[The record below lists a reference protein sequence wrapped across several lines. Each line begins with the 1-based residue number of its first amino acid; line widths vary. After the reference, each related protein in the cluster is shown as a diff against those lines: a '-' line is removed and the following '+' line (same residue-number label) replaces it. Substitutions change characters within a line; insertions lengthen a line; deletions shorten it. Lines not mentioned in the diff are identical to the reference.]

1 MIYGF
6 GAVLVQDI
14 SQDPLDQAFEF
25 YGTGRL
31 DAAAQVCRSV
41 LAGNPQDTDANHLLG
56 VVYFRHGDNV
66 TAREYMERA
75 TQSPKASAEMHNNL
89 GSVLIGLGDV
99 TGAID
104 AFNRA
109 LELKPDYADALNN
122 LGVIHRNE
130 KRIEASIDAFRRA
143 IAINPNFLQAKN
155 NLRAAYRDVVPS
167 WHFAMMDDK
176 DRNDAYEAA
185 IRRAVPG
192 RYVLDIGCGAG
203 LLTMMSARAGAAH
216 VTSCEAVSV
225 IADRARDIVEKN
237 GLASRVNVI
246 GRRSQELEVGKDLP
260 QRAEVLVTETFSSGL
275 INEHV
280 LPTVEHAHAN
290 LLLPEATVI
299 PAAASAIGYLAG
311 GPMLRGMLYAEKI
324 NGFDMAPFNDFAPA
338 NFGMLLDR
346 FPHEVLS
353 SDVELMRFDLR
364 EASFPMANRRVNIE
378 VKKPGVALGIAQWIK
393 LELDAH
399 TQYENRPSPN
409 APFNGHWTHVL
420 YRFPKP
426 ITVTPGDLVPL
437 NVAHYR
443 TQITVDLVE
452 AEWRKYS

>member
-1 MIYGF
+1 MT
-6 GAVLVQDI
+6 QE
-14 SQDPLDQAFEF
+14 PLDQAYEL

-31 DAAAQVCRSV
+31 DAAAEACRNI
-41 LAGNPQDTDANHLLG
+41 LAGNPGDCEANHLLG
-56 VVYFRHGDNV
+56 VIYFRHGDNM
-66 TAREYMERA
+66 TARDYMERA
-75 TQSPKASAEMHNNL
+75 ARSPQVTAEMHNNL
-89 GSVLIGLGDV
+89 GSVLIGLGDAA
-99 TGAID
+99 GAIT
-104 AFNRA
+104 AFNKA
-109 LELKPDYADALNN
+109 LELKPEYADALNN
-122 LGVIHRNE
+122 LGVVHRNE
-130 KRIEASIDAFRRA
+130 KRIEAAIEAFRRA
-143 IAINPNFLQAKN
+143 IALNPNFIQAKN
-155 NLRAAYRDVVPS
+155 NLRAAYRDVVPG

-192 RYVLDIGCGAG
+192 RNVLDIGCGAG

-225 IADRARDIVEKN
+225 IADRARDIVAKN
-237 GLASRVNVI
+237 GFSSRVNVI
-246 GRRSQELEVGKDLP
+246 GRRSSELEVGKDLP
-260 QRAEVLVTETFSSGL
+260 QRADVLVTETFSSGL

-280 LPTVEHAHAN
+280 LPTVEHAHAH
-290 LLLPEATVI
+290 LLRPGATVI

-324 NGFDMAPFNDFAPA
+324 NDFDMTPFNDFAPA

-353 SDVELMRFDLR
+353 NDAELIRFDLR
-364 EASFPMANRRVNIE
+364 DASFPMGTRRVNIE
-378 VKKPGVALGIAQWIK
+378 VKKPGIALGIAQWIK

-399 TQYENRPSPN
+399 TQYENRPSPS

-426 ITVTPGDLVPL
+426 ITVAPGDLIPL
-437 NVAHYR
+437 KISHYR

-452 AEWRKYS
+452 EEWRQYS

>member
-1 MIYGF
+1 M
-6 GAVLVQDI
+6 
-14 SQDPLDQAFEF
+14 SQDPLDQAFEL
-25 YGTGRL
+25 YGAGRL

-41 LAGNPQDTDANHLLG
+41 LAGNPGDAEANHLLG
-56 VVYFRHGDNV
+56 VVYFRRGDNA
-66 TAREYMERA
+66 TARDYMQRA
-75 TQSPKASAEMHNNL
+75 IDSPKASAEMHNNL
-89 GSVLIGLGDV
+89 GSVLIGLGDSAS
-99 TGAID
+99 AIG

-130 KRIEASIDAFRRA
+130 KRIEASIEAFRRA
-143 IAINPNFLQAKN
+143 IAINPNFVQAKN
-155 NLRAAYRDVVPS
+155 NLRAAYRDVVPG

-192 RYVLDIGCGAG
+192 RNVLDIGCGAG
-203 LLTMMSARAGAAH
+203 LLTMMSARAGAAS
-216 VTSCEAVSV
+216 VTSCEAVAI
-225 IADRARDIVEKN
+225 IADRARDIVAKN
-237 GLASRVNVI
+237 GLASGVTVI

-260 QRAEVLVTETFSSGL
+260 QRADVLVTETFSSGL

-290 LLLPEATVI
+290 LLVPGATVI
-299 PAAASAIGYLAG
+299 PAAASAKGYLAG
-311 GPMLRGMLYAEKI
+311 GQMLRGMLYAEQI
-324 NGFDMAPFNDFAPA
+324 NGFDMTPFNDFAPA

-353 SDVELMRFDLR
+353 DDAELIRFDLR
-364 EASFPMANRRVNIE
+364 EASFPMANRRVNVE
-378 VKKPGVALGIAQWIK
+378 VRKAGVALGVVQWIK
-393 LELDAH
+393 LELDAQS
-399 TQYENRPSPN
+399 TYENRPSPN
-409 APFNGHWTHVL
+409 APFNGHWTQVL

-426 ITVTPGDLVPL
+426 VNVAPGDLIPL
-437 NVAHYR
+437 VVRHYR

-452 AEWRKYS
+452 EEWRKS

>member
-1 MIYGF
+1 MNI
-6 GAVLVQDI
+6 
-14 SQDPLDQAFEF
+14 DPLDQAFEL
-25 YGTGRL
+25 YGAGKL

-41 LAGNPQDTDANHLLG
+41 LAMNPDDTEANHLLG
-56 VVYFRHGDNV
+56 VIYFRHGDNV
-66 TAREYMERA
+66 TARTYMERA
-75 TQSPKASAEMHNNL
+75 TNSPKATAEMHNNL
-89 GSVLIGLGDV
+89 GSVLMGLGDSQAA
-99 TGAID
+99 TA

-130 KRIEASIDAFRRA
+130 KRIEAAIEAFRRA
-143 IAINPNFLQAKN
+143 IALSRNFPQAKS
-155 NLRAAYRDVVPS
+155 NLRAAYRDVVPG

-176 DRNDAYEAA
+176 ERNDAYEAA

-203 LLTMMSARAGAAH
+203 LLSMMSARAGAVH
-216 VTSCEAVSV
+216 VTSCEAVAI
-225 IADRARDIVEKN
+225 IAERARDIVAKN
-237 GLASRVNVI
+237 GLSSRINVI
-246 GRRSQELEVGKDLP
+246 GRPSYELEVGKDLA

-280 LPTVEHAHAN
+280 LPTVEHAHAH
-290 LLLPEATVI
+290 LLQPAATVI
-299 PAAASAIGYLAG
+299 PATASAIGYLAG

-353 SDVELMRFDLR
+353 NDVELMKFDLR
-364 EASFPMANRRVNIE
+364 EASFPMGSRRVNIE
-378 VKKPGVALGIAQWIK
+378 VKKPGIALGIVQWIK

-399 TQYENRPSPN
+399 TQYENRPSLN
-409 APFNGHWTHVL
+409 APFNGHWTHVV

-437 NVAHYR
+437 GVRHYR

-452 AEWRKYS
+452 EEWRQSSPALSF

>member
-1 MIYGF
+1 MM
-6 GAVLVQDI
+6 QE
-14 SQDPLDQAFEF
+14 PLDQAYEL

-31 DAAAQVCRSV
+31 DAAAQACRSI
-41 LAGNPQDTDANHLLG
+41 LAANPGDCEANHLLG
-56 VVYFRHGDNV
+56 VIYFRHGDNA
-66 TAREYMERA
+66 TARDYMERA
-75 TQSPKASAEMHNNL
+75 AQSPQVTAEMHNNL
-89 GSVLIGLGDV
+89 GSVLIGLGDPA
-99 TGAID
+99 GAIT

-109 LELKPDYADALNN
+109 LELKPEYADALNN
-122 LGVIHRNE
+122 LGVVYRNE

-143 IAINPNFLQAKN
+143 LAINPNFIQAKG
-155 NLRAAYRDVVPS
+155 NLRAAYRDVVPG

-176 DRNDAYEAA
+176 DRNEAYEAA

-216 VTSCEAVSV
+216 VTSCEAVSI
-225 IADRARDIVEKN
+225 IADRAREIVVKN
-237 GLASRVNVI
+237 GLSSRVNII
-246 GRRSQELEVGKDLP
+246 GRRSNEIEVGKDLP
-260 QRAEVLVTETFSSGL
+260 QRADVLVTETFSSGL

-290 LLLPEATVI
+290 LLRPGATVI
-299 PAAASAIGYLAG
+299 PAAASAFGYLAG
-311 GPMLRGMLYAEKI
+311 GQMLRGMLYAETI
-324 NGFDMAPFNDFAPA
+324 SGFDMTPFNDFAPA

-353 SDVELMRFDLR
+353 DDVELIRFDLR
-364 EASFPMANRRVNIE
+364 ESSFPMSNRRVNVE
-378 VKKPGVALGIAQWIK
+378 ARKPGVALGIVQWIK
-393 LELDAH
+393 LELDAQ

-426 ITVTPGDLVPL
+426 LNVAPGDLIPL
-437 NVAHYR
+437 KVSHYR
-443 TQITVDLVE
+443 TQMTVDLVE
-452 AEWRKYS
+452 EEWRQFG